1 MSFVSHTMFLCC
13 RYIVSLPFDWY
24 SEKYVVSLCV
34 LFKIV
39 AKYISPSSPRD
50 LAVRVIQPTG
60 HWNTRRFCTRRYSLV
75 SFRPARWPEG
85 KGDAFLRVFIS
96 TCLWIQYLGERAEDP
111 TDVRTLIWN
120 LVLLQAG
127 VALVSRAPPAYC
139 PSLIRLLHNNPRE
152 YGILGSNV
160 VKSVPCICNNL
171 RLLRANAAVLLLDMF
186 NASWLLTTFLFMWE
200 DQHIFHT
207 SAV

>member
-1 MSFVSHTMFLCC
+1 MSFVSYTMFLCC
-13 RYIVSLPFDWY
+13 RYIVYLPFDWY

-50 LAVRVIQPTG
+50 LAARVIQPTG
-60 HWNTRRFCTRRYSLV
+60 HWNTRCFCTILLCRLDLHADLKGTETRFY
-75 SFRPARWPEG
+75 ARSSG
-85 KGDAFLRVFIS
+85 
-96 TCLWIQYLGERAEDP
+96 TCLWIQCLGDRAEDP

-120 LVLLQAG
+120 LVLFQAG
-127 VALVSRAPPAYC
+127 VTLVSHASPAYC
-139 PSLIRLLHNNPRE
+139 PSLLRLLHNNPRE
-152 YGILGSNV
+152 YGILGSDV

-200 DQHIFHT
+200 DQHICHT